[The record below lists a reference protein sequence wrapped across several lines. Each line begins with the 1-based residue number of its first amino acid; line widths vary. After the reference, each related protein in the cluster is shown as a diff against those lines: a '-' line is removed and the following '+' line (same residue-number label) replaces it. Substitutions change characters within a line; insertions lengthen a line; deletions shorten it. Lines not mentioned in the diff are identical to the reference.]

1 MTDLRYHFC
10 MNAKQNLILCTIREG
25 KKDYKI
31 LVERMETER
40 NWRIISLNS
49 LQCHSLKRK

>member
-25 KKDYKI
+25 KKRLQNTSRKNGDREK
-31 LVERMETER
+31 ETG
-40 NWRIISLNS
+40 
-49 LQCHSLKRK
+49 